1 MLVKKQFPSEWTLVL
16 SLTLAFNTW
25 IPFQIGSLLSLSP
38 QESFSCK
45 LLILQ
50 QCTLTMHIHYALY
63 LSVSCTS
70 LIAVIFPHNSIL
82 SKSLRS
88 LLNTSTTCKLLILK
102 SSVVYHYYG
111 NPIQWCTLTIEVHL
125 SSLIRNRRYLC
136 LFTLQWCTP
145 TIEAHFSVA
154 HSLSKSLLSS

>member
-1 MLVKKQFPSEWTLVL
+1 MTTCLVFDL
-16 SLTLAFNTW
+16 SLQHL

-63 LSVSCTS
+63 LAVSCTS
-70 LIAVIFPHNSIL
+70 LIAVIYSHNSIL

-88 LLNTSTTCKLLILK
+88 PLNTSTTCKLL
-102 SSVVYHYYG
+102 H
-111 NPIQWCTLTIEVHL
+111 
-125 SSLIRNRRYLC
+125 
-136 LFTLQWCTP
+136 F
-145 TIEAHFSVA
+145 HFSDVPSLSLSKPYSVMYT
-154 HSLSKSLLSS
+154 SLSKSTCLLHTSVMYTHYRSPLQCCTLTLEVTLVFLTNRRYG